1 VISKLN
7 FLLILF
13 LSIEMNHDPAAIGT
27 RYHYEYLLL
36 FLVVALENRRH
47 NGDIVSIHTGEI
59 CRQVFGI
66 QGFATY
72 IQEINGVY
80 LVKLTPNGLVPDRPT
95 EVYIEIS
102 EDSMFATIVTNPSG
116 GPIV

>member
-1 VISKLN
+1 
-7 FLLILF
+7 
-13 LSIEMNHDPAAIGT
+13 MNHDPAAVGT

-36 FLVVALENRRH
+36 FLAVAFENRRH

-72 IQEINGVY
+72 IQEINGIY
-80 LVKLTPNGLVPDRPT
+80 LIKLTPNGIVPNSPT
-95 EVYIEIS
+95 EVYIETR
-102 EDSMFATIVTNPSG
+102 EDSMFATIVPNPNRV
-116 GPIV
+116 PIV